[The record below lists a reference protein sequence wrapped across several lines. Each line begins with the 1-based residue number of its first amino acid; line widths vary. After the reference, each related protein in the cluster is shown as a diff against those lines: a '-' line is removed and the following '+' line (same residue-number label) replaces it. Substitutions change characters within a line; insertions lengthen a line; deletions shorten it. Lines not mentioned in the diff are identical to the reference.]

1 MTLQILTCF
10 PMFFLSVL
18 QFLSREV
25 KGKYELQFARA
36 QQEIAYVPG

>member
-1 MTLQILTCF
+1 
-10 PMFFLSVL
+10 MFFLSVL